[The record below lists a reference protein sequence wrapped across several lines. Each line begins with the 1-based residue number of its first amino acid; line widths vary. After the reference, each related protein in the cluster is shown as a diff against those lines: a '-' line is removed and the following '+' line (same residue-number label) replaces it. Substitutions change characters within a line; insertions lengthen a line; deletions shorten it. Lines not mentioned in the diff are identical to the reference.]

1 MSEWFN
7 DDDQREKEEWR
18 TVYYRNKSLEE
29 KRKEIR
35 AKNEKRKDIYKE
47 KVWHEID
54 ESGIRYW
61 LKEAN
66 DPRAQLKKKIKEKR
80 EGKNKKNKGE
90 NKIKKVNY

>member
-1 MSEWFN
+1 MSEWLDN
-7 DDDQREKEEWR
+7 DDQREKEGWE
-18 TVYYRNKSLEE
+18 TEHYRNKALEE
-29 KRKEIR
+29 KRKETR

-47 KVWHEID
+47 KVWNEID
-54 ESGIRYW
+54 EGWMRYW

-90 NKIKKVNY
+90 KKIKKVN